1 MLSLIGS
8 GADDGVFFLLMLVV
22 VVVLLVVLVLVTLR
36 KFESASIKV
45 LIEGT
50 GSKRGCT
57 SRNIIIFSINSRFH
71 FENSFNLNQLVEN
84 CTSQTHINWRQT
96 NMIRPKITLAVQSL
110 LQKVD

>member
-8 GADDGVFFLLMLVV
+8 GADDGVGVLSPLLLLVV
-22 VVVLLVVLVLVTLR
+22 VVVMLVVALVTLR

-57 SRNIIIFSINSRFH
+57 SRNIIIF
-71 FENSFNLNQLVEN
+71 FN
-84 CTSQTHINWRQT
+84 
-96 NMIRPKITLAVQSL
+96 
-110 LQKVD
+110 

>member
-22 VVVLLVVLVLVTLR
+22 VVVLVVLVLVTLM

-57 SRNIIIFSINSRFH
+57 SRYIIIFFNQF
-71 FENSFNLNQLVEN
+71 SF
-84 CTSQTHINWRQT
+84 
-96 NMIRPKITLAVQSL
+96 PF
-110 LQKVD
+110 

>member
-1 MLSLIGS
+1 MLSLIGR

-22 VVVLLVVLVLVTLR
+22 VVVVVLVVLVLVTLR

-57 SRNIIIFSINSRFH
+57 SHIIIIF
-71 FENSFNLNQLVEN
+71 NQF
-84 CTSQTHINWRQT
+84 
-96 NMIRPKITLAVQSL
+96 SL
-110 LQKVD
+110 PF

>member
-22 VVVLLVVLVLVTLR
+22 VVVLVVLVLVTLR

-57 SRNIIIFSINSRFH
+57 SRNIIIFFNQF
-71 FENSFNLNQLVEN
+71 SF
-84 CTSQTHINWRQT
+84 
-96 NMIRPKITLAVQSL
+96 PF
-110 LQKVD
+110 

>member
-8 GADDGVFFLLMLVV
+8 GADDGVGVLSPLLLMVV
-22 VVVLLVVLVLVTLR
+22 VVMLVLVLVTLR

-57 SRNIIIFSINSRFH
+57 SRNIIIFFNQF
-71 FENSFNLNQLVEN
+71 SF
-84 CTSQTHINWRQT
+84 
-96 NMIRPKITLAVQSL
+96 PF
-110 LQKVD
+110 

>member
-22 VVVLLVVLVLVTLR
+22 VMVLVVLVLVTLR

-57 SRNIIIFSINSRFH
+57 SRNIIIFFNQF
-71 FENSFNLNQLVEN
+71 SF
-84 CTSQTHINWRQT
+84 
-96 NMIRPKITLAVQSL
+96 PF
-110 LQKVD
+110 

>member
-22 VVVLLVVLVLVTLR
+22 VVGLVVLVLVTLR

-57 SRNIIIFSINSRFH
+57 SRNIIIFFNQF
-71 FENSFNLNQLVEN
+71 SF
-84 CTSQTHINWRQT
+84 
-96 NMIRPKITLAVQSL
+96 PF
-110 LQKVD
+110 

>member
-8 GADDGVFFLLMLVV
+8 GADDCVFFLLVLVV
-22 VVVLLVVLVLVTLR
+22 VVVLVVLVLVTLR

-57 SRNIIIFSINSRFH
+57 SRNIIIFFNQF
-71 FENSFNLNQLVEN
+71 SF
-84 CTSQTHINWRQT
+84 
-96 NMIRPKITLAVQSL
+96 PF
-110 LQKVD
+110 

>member
-22 VVVLLVVLVLVTLR
+22 VVVLVVLVVLVLVTLR

-57 SRNIIIFSINSRFH
+57 SRNIIIFFNQF
-71 FENSFNLNQLVEN
+71 SF
-84 CTSQTHINWRQT
+84 
-96 NMIRPKITLAVQSL
+96 PF
-110 LQKVD
+110 

>member
-8 GADDGVFFLLMLVV
+8 GADDCVFFLLMLVV
-22 VVVLLVVLVLVTLR
+22 VVVVVVLVTLR

-57 SRNIIIFSINSRFH
+57 SRNIIIFFNQF
-71 FENSFNLNQLVEN
+71 SF
-84 CTSQTHINWRQT
+84 
-96 NMIRPKITLAVQSL
+96 PF
-110 LQKVD
+110 

>member
-22 VVVLLVVLVLVTLR
+22 VVVVVLVVLVLVTLR

-57 SRNIIIFSINSRFH
+57 SRNIIIFFNQF
-71 FENSFNLNQLVEN
+71 SF
-84 CTSQTHINWRQT
+84 
-96 NMIRPKITLAVQSL
+96 PF
-110 LQKVD
+110 

>member
-8 GADDGVFFLLMLVV
+8 GADNGVFFLLMLVLV
-22 VVVLLVVLVLVTLR
+22 VVLVVLVLMTLR

-57 SRNIIIFSINSRFH
+57 SRNIIIFFNQF
-71 FENSFNLNQLVEN
+71 SF
-84 CTSQTHINWRQT
+84 
-96 NMIRPKITLAVQSL
+96 PF
-110 LQKVD
+110 